1 MSKYHTW
8 DIDAMKVGDNAEE
21 TSSQKWRPRLALDR
35 YRKPNISHSAASS
48 FTPVSLPNSSAP
60 LYLPSTSTTG
70 SKEHSGDTL
79 KHSCLPKERNSL
91 LVEYLGFDE
100 DTETPSKFER
110 DGGNASGTRNPV
122 GGGGGGGGGGNQWDM
137 SSATT
142 GTVVVKSKGKAKKR
156 SVSDG
161 LRITNTTA
169 RLRPEISKNKLS
181 FEYPEDTE
189 APIKSSGTDTWPN
202 VVDISE
208 VIQHKLS
215 SFGNKASEPTPDLQ
229 GSSLPHGISKHDDI
243 SLILPTTSL
252 DAIRVQQGLSSII
265 YQGPY
270 QANTSLSSLPQSDSS
285 IYLTNKT
292 LRIKGTISLAHNDTA
307 KPSVAVGDVRNLPLN
322 HVLKGNT
329 PNLVQESWR
338 LTHQDC
344 VTRHNNPQSSSSLPF
359 TIDYGHII
367 NRDKST
373 SPLDMLTPTELPGT
387 EIAAMILQ
395 SSFGPV
401 PSAPTDSWSH
411 SKAFESA
418 HRSDRDNNNLPHS
431 QGQIAH
437 EEPGRA
443 PPSNSF
449 GSSCAAS
456 SRNSQASVEL
466 DAFEDLDDGISDSD
480 LLMFA
485 VNEEAGK
492 GETSCEM
499 SSTFHEA
506 LMRQTQGGH
515 ISLRP
520 RQREPSAME
529 TDSRDNW
536 TFLEDDGPS
545 CSVADPFS
553 LTDQESHAFFIENS
567 AVTDIS
573 RYEPGNTDDLRHSE
587 EGIIPEL
594 TLSGALGLNENS
606 RHLSNHTPIVRPPFP
621 VQVRDRSPIIGLS
634 SKILLRTCFRVGEAL
649 NVGRHAVRNGK
660 PTIIELYARVASSW
674 REPDSVKQHFVFSD
688 LFHDHPPFMNGV
700 YELWK
705 GVEPW
710 DYESRRF
717 LNPSEQQRI
726 CRCIGKTKRDGKK
739 WKFVMLNIWEA
750 TWDDVDY
757 AKGIICA

>member
-1 MSKYHTW
+1 M
-8 DIDAMKVGDNAEE
+8 
-21 TSSQKWRPRLALDR
+21 
-35 YRKPNISHSAASS
+35 
-48 FTPVSLPNSSAP
+48 
-60 LYLPSTSTTG
+60 
-70 SKEHSGDTL
+70 
-79 KHSCLPKERNSL
+79 
-91 LVEYLGFDE
+91 
-100 DTETPSKFER
+100 
-110 DGGNASGTRNPV
+110 
-122 GGGGGGGGGGNQWDM
+122 GGGGGGNQWNM
-137 SSATT
+137 PSATT
-142 GTVVVKSKGKAKKR
+142 GTAVVKSKGKAKKR

-161 LRITNTTA
+161 LRITKTTA
-169 RLRPEISKNKLS
+169 RLWPKNKLS

-189 APIKSSGTDTWPN
+189 APIKSSGTDTWPS

-208 VIQHKLS
+208 VIQNKLS
-215 SFGNKASEPTPDLQ
+215 SFGNKTSEPTPDLQ
-229 GSSLPHGISKHDDI
+229 GSSLPHDIPKHDDI

-252 DAIRVQQGLSSII
+252 DAIRVQQGFSSII

-270 QANTSLSSLPQSDSS
+270 QANISPSSLPQSDSS
-285 IYLTNKT
+285 VYLTNKT
-292 LRIKGTISLAHNDTA
+292 LRIKRTISLAHNDTA
-307 KPSVAVGDVRNLPLN
+307 KPSGAVGDVRSLPLN

-329 PNLVQESWR
+329 PNLQESWR
-338 LTHQDC
+338 LTRQDC
-344 VTRHNNPQSSSSLPF
+344 VTRHNNPQSSPSLPF

-373 SPLDMLTPTELPGT
+373 SSLDILTPTELPGA

-395 SSFGPV
+395 SSFGLV
-401 PSAPTDSWSH
+401 PSAQTDSWSH

-418 HRSDRDNNNLPHS
+418 HRSDLGNNNLPHS

-456 SRNSQASVEL
+456 SRNSQTSVEL
-466 DAFEDLDDGISDSD
+466 DAFEDLDDGMGDSD
-480 LLMFA
+480 LLMFT

-506 LMRQTQGGH
+506 LTRQTQGGH
-515 ISLRP
+515 VSLRP

-536 TFLEDDGPS
+536 TFLEDDENFFDLDFSDGSS
-545 CSVADPFS
+545 CSVAEQSS

-634 SKILLRTCFRVGEAL
+634 SKSLLRTCFRVGEAL

-660 PTIIELYARVASSW
+660 PTIIELYARIASSW
-674 REPDSVKQHFVFSD
+674 REPDGVKQHFVFSD

-705 GVEPW
+705 GVGLW
-710 DYESRRF
+710 DYESGRF

-726 CRCIGKTKRDGKK
+726 CRCIGKTKINGKK

>member
-1 MSKYHTW
+1 M
-8 DIDAMKVGDNAEE
+8 
-21 TSSQKWRPRLALDR
+21 
-35 YRKPNISHSAASS
+35 
-48 FTPVSLPNSSAP
+48 
-60 LYLPSTSTTG
+60 
-70 SKEHSGDTL
+70 
-79 KHSCLPKERNSL
+79 
-91 LVEYLGFDE
+91 
-100 DTETPSKFER
+100 
-110 DGGNASGTRNPV
+110 
-122 GGGGGGGGGGNQWDM
+122 GGGGGGNQWNM

-142 GTVVVKSKGKAKKR
+142 KTAVVKSKGKAKKR

-161 LRITNTTA
+161 LRITKTTA
-169 RLRPEISKNKLS
+169 QRWPEISKNQPS
-181 FEYPEDTE
+181 FEYSEDTE
-189 APIKSSGTDTWPN
+189 APIKSSRTDTWPN

-208 VIQHKLS
+208 VIQNKLS
-215 SFGNKASEPTPDLQ
+215 SFENKASEPITDLQ
-229 GSSLPHGISKHDDI
+229 GSSLLHGIPKHHDI
-243 SLILPTTSL
+243 SLILPTISL
-252 DAIRVQQGLSSII
+252 DAVRLQQGFGSII
-265 YQGPY
+265 YQRPY
-270 QANTSLSSLPQSDSS
+270 QANTSLSSLPQSHSS

-292 LRIKGTISLAHNDTA
+292 LWIQETISLGHIDTA
-307 KPSVAVGDVRNLPLN
+307 KPSAAVGDVRNLPLN

-338 LTHQDC
+338 LTRKDS
-344 VTRHNNPQSSSSLPF
+344 VTRHNSPQSSSSLPF
-359 TIDYGHII
+359 TIDYGHIM

-373 SPLDMLTPTELPGT
+373 SSLDILTPMEFPRTET
-387 EIAAMILQ
+387 TAMILQ
-395 SSFGPV
+395 SSLGLV
-401 PSAPTDSWSH
+401 PSAPTDSWSRF
-411 SKAFESA
+411 KAFKSA
-418 HRSDRDNNNLPHS
+418 HRSDLDNNNLPHS
-431 QGQIAH
+431 QGQILH
-437 EEPGRA
+437 EPA

-456 SRNSQASVEL
+456 SHNGQASVEL

-480 LLMFA
+480 LLMFTA
-485 VNEEAGK
+485 NEEAGK

-506 LMRQTQGGH
+506 LTRQTQGSH
-515 ISLRP
+515 ISSRL
-520 RQREPSAME
+520 RQREPSTME
-529 TDSRDNW
+529 KDSRGDW
-536 TFLEDDGPS
+536 TFLEDDENFFDLDFSDGPS
-545 CSVADPFS
+545 SSFAEPSS

-573 RYEPGNTDDLRHSE
+573 KYEPDNTDDLCHPE
-587 EGIIPEL
+587 EGIVPEL

-606 RHLSNHTPIVRPPFP
+606 RHLSSHTPLVRPPFP

-634 SKILLRTCFRVGEAL
+634 SKSLLRTCFRVGEAL
-649 NVGRHAVRNGK
+649 NVGRQAVRNGK

-705 GVEPW
+705 GVELW
-710 DYESRRF
+710 DYESGRF
-717 LNPSEQQRI
+717 LNPSEQQRM

>member
-1 MSKYHTW
+1 
-8 DIDAMKVGDNAEE
+8 MKVGRAPEERDNAEE
-21 TSSQKWRPRLALDR
+21 TSSQKWR
-35 YRKPNISHSAASS
+35 KPNISHNMASS
-48 FTPVSLPNSSAP
+48 FNQPNSSAP
-60 LYLPSTSTTG
+60 LYLPSTSTTR

-91 LVEYLGFDE
+91 VVEYLGFDE

-110 DGGNASGTRNPV
+110 DSGNTSGTSNPV
-122 GGGGGGGGGGNQWDM
+122 GGGGGCNQWNM

-142 GTVVVKSKGKAKKR
+142 KTAVVKPKDKAKKR
-156 SVSDG
+156 SISDG
-161 LRITNTTA
+161 LRITKITA
-169 RLRPEISKNKLS
+169 QLWPEISKNKPS
-181 FEYPEDTE
+181 SEYSEDTE
-189 APIKSSGTDTWPN
+189 APIKSSETDTWPN

-208 VIQHKLS
+208 VIQNKLS
-215 SFGNKASEPTPDLQ
+215 SFRNKASEPTPDLQ
-229 GSSLPHGISKHDDI
+229 GSSLPHGIPKHDNI

-252 DAIRVQQGLSSII
+252 DAIRIEQSFSSII

-270 QANTSLSSLPQSDSS
+270 QANTGLSSLPQSHSS
-285 IYLTNKT
+285 IYLTSKP
-292 LRIKGTISLAHNDTA
+292 LRTKGTISLAHNDTA
-307 KPSVAVGDVRNLPLN
+307 KPVGDVRNMPLN
-322 HVLKGNT
+322 RVLKGNT

-338 LTHQDC
+338 LTRKDC
-344 VTRHNNPQSSSSLPF
+344 GTRHNNPQSSSSLPF
-359 TIDYGHII
+359 TIDYGNII

-373 SPLDMLTPTELPGT
+373 SSLDILTPTKLPGT
-387 EIAAMILQ
+387 ETAAMILQ
-395 SSFGPV
+395 SSLELV

-411 SKAFESA
+411 SKAFKSA
-418 HRSDRDNNNLPHS
+418 HRSDRNNNNLPHS
-431 QGQIAH
+431 QSQIAH
-437 EEPGRA
+437 EESGRA

-456 SRNSQASVEL
+456 SRNSQTSVEL

-480 LLMFA
+480 LLMFT
-485 VNEEAGK
+485 VDEEAGK

-506 LMRQTQGGH
+506 LTHQTQGGH
-515 ISLRP
+515 IGLRL

-529 TDSRDNW
+529 KDSRDNW
-536 TFLEDDGPS
+536 TFLEDDETFFDLDFSDGPS
-545 CSVADPFS
+545 SSVAEPS
-553 LTDQESHAFFIENS
+553 SSTDQESHAFFIENS

-573 RYEPGNTDDLRHSE
+573 RYEPGNTDDLRHPE
-587 EGIIPEL
+587 EGIVPEL

-606 RHLSNHTPIVRPPFP
+606 HHLSNHTPVVRPPFP

-634 SKILLRTCFRVGEAL
+634 SKSLLRTCFRVGEAL
-649 NVGRHAVRNGK
+649 NIGRHAVRNGK

-705 GVEPW
+705 GVELW
-710 DYESRRF
+710 DYDSGRF
-717 LNPSEQQRI
+717 LNPSEQQRM
-726 CRCIGKTKRDGKK
+726 CRCIGKMKRDGKK
-739 WKFVMLNIWEA
+739 WKFMVLNIWEA